1 MAGGTCF
8 IVEKESTTFLVSNT
22 HVVRSDSNCTIRINS
37 KSGEPQFHNTNGF
50 DWTPHPNGDD
60 VAVAI
65 VDKKGDWDV
74 EPIIW
79 DDVAATGE
87 RMEEL
92 NIGVGDEIF
101 MIGRFAMNN
110 KIVYNQPL
118 ARFGNISMMPG
129 EPIRDKRG
137 LLVEAYLGEM
147 RSLSGF
153 SGSPVF
159 VYLGPGTYRGNKK
172 MMPFYS
178 ETIGLIGI
186 DTGHLEIKKTIQDSN
201 IVTLQNT
208 GVSMISPIS
217 KIEETIIK
225 AIEEK

>member
-1 MAGGTCF
+1 M
-8 IVEKESTTFLVSNT
+8 
-22 HVVRSDSNCTIRINS
+22 
-37 KSGEPQFHNTNGF
+37 
-50 DWTPHPNGDD
+50 
-60 VAVAI
+60 
-65 VDKKGDWDV
+65 DKKGDWDV